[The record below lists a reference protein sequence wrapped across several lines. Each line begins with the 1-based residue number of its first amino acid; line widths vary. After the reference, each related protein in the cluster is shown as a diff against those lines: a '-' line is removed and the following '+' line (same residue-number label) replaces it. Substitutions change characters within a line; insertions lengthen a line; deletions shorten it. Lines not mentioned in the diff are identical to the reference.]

1 MLQVRPSRVAD
12 HCTYFLSSEIITII
26 IRIKKKAHFTGAS
39 ISSAAKKPFPNSFL
53 KNALGKQ
60 DFSREKDT
68 ESARATRKRDQSHL
82 AFLKEYEADNE
93 VVAVKQ
99 KTSSHADVIDLIS
112 DGDSEDE
119 TSKENKPRPRYG
131 VRMYVQR
138 DSDNFFLLLLEHVHH
153 YNRY

>member
-1 MLQVRPSRVAD
+1 MYFYSKAEKCETTVVHYYTSYSRGNTKTLVSADLEVAD
-12 HCTYFLSSEIITII
+12 I
-26 IRIKKKAHFTGAS
+26 
-39 ISSAAKKPFPNSFL
+39 
-53 KNALGKQ
+53 
-60 DFSREKDT
+60 
-68 ESARATRKRDQSHL
+68 
-82 AFLKEYEADNE
+82 
-93 VVAVKQ
+93 KQ
-99 KTSSHADVIDLIS
+99 KAPSLEDVIDLIS